1 MTNHGGRGM
10 DARLDRQ
17 IFDTEQVPAPDR
29 FGLWLDMLARTPA
42 LMRVRTGHADDF
54 VARAEFIELGPMRL
68 VRYRYPS
75 LDGVRTRKLIQ
86 RSDPDY
92 YLLALTLAGTGIADQ
107 EGQRSRCRPGE
118 FTFYDCSRPHEVS
131 HHGGDDGR
139 GPASSIVAFIPYDAV
154 PLPHRRLAAL
164 FAGRMSGTEGVGALL
179 ADYLI
184 QLTGH
189 PEQYHAADAERLAG
203 IGLDLISTM
212 LGRHLVSEDEIPTE
226 VRRRALLAQVRSH
239 IRQHL
244 GDVTLSPQ
252 LIADAHHISVRSLHR
267 LFEDEETTV
276 AAYIRDQRLERC
288 RLDLTDPVL
297 RDQPIQH
304 IAGRWGF
311 RDKAHFSRA
320 FRAAYAQTPQAYR
333 ARHLERARI
342 VNTPAS
348 AVNSR
353 RTY

>member
-1 MTNHGGRGM
+1 MEMMLNRM
-10 DARLDRQ
+10 IL
-17 IFDTEQVPAPDR
+17 DTERVPAADR
-29 FGLWLDMLARTPA
+29 FGLWLDMLADSPA
-42 LMRVRTGHADDF
+42 PLRVRTEHADDF
-54 VARAEFIELGPMRL
+54 VARADTIDLGRMRL

-75 LDGVRTRKLIQ
+75 LDCVRSPKLIQ

-92 YLLALTLAGTGIADQ
+92 YVLALTLAGTGTADQ
-107 EGQRSRCRPGE
+107 AGQRSECRPGD

-131 HHGGDDGR
+131 HHGEHHGLAH
-139 GPASSIVAFIPYDAV
+139 PSSIVAFIPYDAL
-154 PLPHRRLAAL
+154 PLPRRRLAAL
-164 FAGRMSGTEGVGALL
+164 FAGRMPGNEGIGALL

-184 QLTGH
+184 RITGH

-203 IGLDLISTM
+203 TGLDLVSMM
-212 LGRHLVSEDEIPTE
+212 LGRHLVSEDVVPTE
-226 VRRRALLAQVRSH
+226 VRRQALLAQVRAH

-244 GDVTLSPQ
+244 GDATLSPQ
-252 LIADAHHISVRSLHR
+252 SIADAHHISVRSLHR
-267 LFEDEETTV
+267 LFETEETTV

-288 RLDLTDPVL
+288 RRDLADPAL
-297 RDQPIQH
+297 RDRPIQL

-320 FRAAYAQTPQAYR
+320 FRAAHEETPQAYR
-333 ARHLERARI
+333 VRHLEQARI

-348 AVNSR
+348 VINSQ

>member
-1 MTNHGGRGM
+1 M
-10 DARLDRQ
+10 DAKLPRHVL
-17 IFDTEQVPAPDR
+17 DTEHVPPPER
-29 FGLWLDMLARTPA
+29 FGMWLDMIADSPA
-42 LMRVRTGHADDF
+42 PLRVRSAHADDF
-54 VARAEFIELGPMRL
+54 VARAEFIELGRLRL

-75 LDGVRTRKLIQ
+75 VDCVRTRKLIQ

-92 YLLALTLAGTGIADQ
+92 YCLALTTTGTGVA
-107 EGQRSRCRPGE
+107 GQQGRQSSCQPGE

-131 HHGGDDGR
+131 HHGDDHGLR
-139 GPASSIVAFIPYDAV
+139 HASSVVAFIPYDAL
-154 PLPHRRLAAL
+154 PLSSARLAPL
-164 FAGRMSGTEGVGALL
+164 FAGRMSGTEGIGALL

-184 QLTGH
+184 QLSSR

-203 IGLDLISTM
+203 IGLDLVATM
-212 LGRHLVSEDEIPTE
+212 LGRHLVSEDEVPTE
-226 VRRRALLAQVRSH
+226 VRRRALLSQVHAH

-244 GDVTLSPQ
+244 GEPALSPQ
-252 LIADAHHISVRSLHR
+252 AIADAHHISVRSLHR

-288 RLDLTDPVL
+288 RLDLTDPML
-297 RDQPIQH
+297 RNQPVQQ

-320 FRAAYAQTPQAYR
+320 FRAAYAETPQAYR
-333 ARHLERARI
+333 MRHLEAARI

-348 AVNSR
+348 VVNSQP
-353 RTY
+353 TY